1 LEKVKGMKVKLFE
14 SMGFSANC
22 YALEIGDEIALID
35 VGQMTLDIMT
45 YIAEN
50 IGRIKYVLLTHN
62 HFDHI
67 GGVAKALEM
76 TDAKLAIHEA
86 DGKNLTDPTYNMT
99 SRVGLSNPDFSVDLM
114 LKDGDILPLGGET
127 IRVIHTP
134 GHTVGGVCYL
144 VGDVIFSGDTLF
156 AGTVGRTDFAGGDM
170 AVLLESLQKLAS
182 LSGDFT
188 VYPGHEE
195 ATTLAYEI
203 KTNPYFRM

>member
-1 LEKVKGMKVKLFE
+1 MKVKLFE